1 MIISSIIGDDVQSLL
16 FSICRGSIEAQIID
30 NYTCFFYGIPSLS
43 AIQNT
48 KIDDSG
54 NLANNIALEEKNIIV
69 I

>member
-1 MIISSIIGDDVQSLL
+1 M
-16 FSICRGSIEAQIID
+16 A
-30 NYTCFFYGIPSLS
+30 YHPSVPS
-43 AIQNT
+43 QNT